1 MPPRPLAVSQPWL
14 MRLIMEDEDIREAYA
29 AAVAEQPATPVAG
42 VTAGGGNGLGTDSGG
57 I

>member
-1 MPPRPLAVSQPWL
+1 